1 MLIRKRCIAVTL
13 LLVMQFSA
21 NSELVRQTALLEV
34 GSFHG
39 DEVPLN
45 EPKDWLG
52 VFCKQLVCDARH
64 TTIKTARV
72 HDEVVDEDTKANTGT
87 SVSVSSQEQPLF
99 LVRGIAPTSRS
110 IPTVFQGEK
119 NMVAGDLLPI
129 GFSGANYELRVD
141 GKKMEDEPLP
151 KGSRLIF
158 SNGSTMQEVFSLP
171 EGGNDPYITVLW
183 VGDIDG
189 DGKPDLLVITSW
201 HYNVSHKVLWL
212 SSLAKPGQLVGLA
225 AIFETTGC

>member
-1 MLIRKRCIAVTL
+1 MPIRSRFIAAVLLIIMMGT
-13 LLVMQFSA
+13 A
-21 NSELVRQTALLEV
+21 NSEQERRFALLEV

-45 EPKDWLG
+45 QPKDWLG
-52 VFCKQLVCDARH
+52 VFCKQLVCDARP
-64 TTIKTARV
+64 TTIKTTRD
-72 HDEVVDEDTKANTGT
+72 HDDVVDEDTKTNTGT
-87 SVSVSSQEQPLF
+87 SISISLREQPLF
-99 LVRGIAPTSRS
+99 LVRGIAPTPRS

-129 GFSGANYELRVD
+129 GFSGVNYALRVD
-141 GKKMEDEPLP
+141 GKKMEEEPLP
-151 KGSRLIF
+151 KGSRL
-158 SNGSTMQEVFSLP
+158 VFSSGSKTQELFSLL
-171 EGGNDPYITVLW
+171 ESGNDPYITVLW

-225 AIFETTGC
+225 AVFETTGC